1 MIEGERLVSELKES
15 FDYNDRNH
23 DGRIQLEEF
32 KVMLEELEA
41 YVGDGEARIGFG
53 TIDADRDGSIDFDE
67 FLAWWTA
74 R

>member
-53 TIDADRDGSIDFDE
+53 TIDTDRDGSIDFDE